1 MSSILS
7 AKHFHDEQA
16 AYDWVESRLWP
27 KGPVCPR
34 CKGKDRVSLMGGQ
47 STRIGTYKCYACRKP
62 FTVKVGTVFES
73 SHIPM
78 HIWLQGIHL
87 MAASKKGFSTQ
98 QFARTLG
105 ISLKSAWFM
114 SHRIREAM
122 KGDGALFGI
131 KSKTPKRGG
140 GDNSGGIVEADETF
154 FGQNPDAP
162 FNKTPIRNMNAIMTL
177 VDRETGRARSVVMS
191 ELNSAKIMEVLREN
205 VAREAKLYTDE
216 ARHYVPARKEFSDH
230 QSVAH
235 ARGEF
240 YKASDYTIHTQTVEN
255 YYSVFKRGM
264 RGTYQH
270 CARKHLHRYCAE
282 FDFRYSNRSALGV
295 HDHQRADLLLQGVV
309 GKRLTYRPAGGGR
322 KGAEALA

>member
-1 MSSILS
+1 MSSVLS

-16 AYDWVESRLWP
+16 AYDWVEARLWP

-34 CKGKDRVSLMGGQ
+34 CMSTERISLMGGQ

-78 HIWLQGIHL
+78 HIWLQAIHL

-105 ISLKSAWFM
+105 VSLKSAWFL

-122 KGDGALFGI
+122 KDDGSIL
-131 KSKTPKRGG
+131 GG
-140 GDNSGGIVEADETF
+140 GPDGKGGIVEADETF
-154 FGQNPDAP
+154 FGQNTDK
-162 FNKTPIRNMNAIMTL
+162 KTPSRMAIRNMNAVMTL
-177 VDRETGRARSVVMS
+177 VDRSTGRARSVVMS
-191 ELNSAKIMEVLREN
+191 ELNADKIEEILWEN
-205 VAREAKLYTDE
+205 LHSETRLYTDD
-216 ARHYVPARKEFSDH
+216 ARHYKPVGLHYADH
-230 QSVAH
+230 QTVNH
-235 ARGEF
+235 AVGQF
-240 YKASDYTIHTQTVEN
+240 YKPGDATVHTQTVEN

-282 FDFRYSNRSALGV
+282 FDFRYSNRMALGV
-295 HDHQRADLLLQGVV
+295 HDHQRADNLLKGVV
-309 GKRLTYRPAGGGR
+309 GKRLTYRAADSGR
-322 KGAEALA
+322 ANAEALA

>member
-1 MSSILS
+1 MSSVLS

-27 KGPVCPR
+27 NGPVCPR
-34 CKGKDRVSLMGGQ
+34 CKGTERISLMGGQ

-78 HIWLQGIHL
+78 NIWLQAIHL

-122 KGDGALFGI
+122 KSDGGLL
-131 KSKTPKRGG
+131 GG
-140 GDNSGGIVEADETF
+140 GGGPDGKASIVESDETY
-154 FGQNPDAP
+154 FGQNTDRA
-162 FNKTPIRNMNAIMTL
+162 KESRMAIRNMNCIMTL
-177 VDRETGRARSVVMS
+177 VDRSTGQARSVVVAG
-191 ELNSAKIMEVLREN
+191 LSAAEIAQVFAEN
-205 VAREAKLYTDE
+205 VSKEARIYTD
-216 ARHYVPARKEFSDH
+216 AAKHYIPVAKEYAEH
-230 QSVAH
+230 QYVNHEQS
-235 ARGEF
+235 EF
-240 YKASDYTIHTQTVEN
+240 YKRGNPSIHTQTVEN

-264 RGTYQH
+264 RGTYQW
-270 CARKHLHRYCAE
+270 CDRKHLHRYCAE
-282 FDFRYSNRSALGV
+282 FDFRYSNRMALGI
-295 HDHQRADLLLQGVV
+295 HDAQRADNLLKGVV
-309 GKRLTYRPAGGGR
+309 GRRLTYSATGGGR
-322 KGAEALA
+322 KDAEALA

>member
-1 MSSILS
+1 MSSVLS

-16 AYDWVESRLWP
+16 AYDWVEARLWP
-27 KGPVCPR
+27 NGPVCPR
-34 CKGKDRVSLMGGQ
+34 CKGTERVSLMGGQ

-78 HIWLQGIHL
+78 HIWLQAIHL

-105 ISLKSAWFM
+105 VSLKSAWFL

-122 KGDGALFGI
+122 KDDGAIF
-131 KSKTPKRGG
+131 GG
-140 GDNSGGIVEADETF
+140 GGGPDGKANIVEADETY
-154 FGQNPDAP
+154 FGQNPEVP
-162 FNKTPIRNMNAIMTL
+162 FNRTPIRNMNAVMTL
-177 VDRETGRARSVVMS
+177 VDRSTGRARSVVMS
-191 ELNSAKIMEVLREN
+191 ELNSSKILEIFREN
-205 VAREAKLYTDE
+205 VAREARLYTDD
-216 ARHYVPARKEFSDH
+216 AQHYKPVGKEQAGH
-230 QSVAH
+230 ETVAH

-240 YKASDYTIHTQTVEN
+240 YKAGDATIHTQTVEN

-282 FDFRYSNRSALGV
+282 FDFRYSNRIALGV
-295 HDHQRADLLLQGVV
+295 ADHERADRLLKGAV
-309 GKRLTYRPAGGGR
+309 GKRLTYRAADSGR
-322 KGAEALA
+322 PGQEALA